1 MLSDMTHSPFAALFT
16 PGTRFA
22 GEDGR
27 PLEISTRVVGE
38 LKVPTGRLVASD
50 PLTTDFDLEGGAFSR
65 QAPTG
70 VFPVEVALA
79 HFRPDSPEVVCARVR
94 FGPADARAV
103 RWEVAVGAGEAP
115 GSSPG
120 YGVDTGTG
128 CFFDEAACAVVDEA
142 TSKTWLAALDKN
154 RQNGW
159 TWHIAEVGRA
169 NVIMFTSGG
178 GDGIYTSYWGLD
190 AEERIVELVT
200 DFERLSA
207 PIYEH
212 LELPWPLPPG
222 QAQHPFLQKH
232 NVTLLVKK
240 RLWRSPI
247 LYHWDPQWRS
257 SIQLSDGPPLEKQTQ
272 SGDTFYTWK
281 ETPPGTRLVVTVYI
295 GEKPLELL

>member
-1 MLSDMTHSPFAALFT
+1 MIHSPFSAVFT

-22 GEDGR
+22 REDGG

-38 LKVPTGRLVASD
+38 LKVPTGWIVASD
-50 PLTTDFDLEGGAFSR
+50 PLTTDFQLEGGAFSR
-65 QAPTG
+65 QTPTG

-79 HFRPDSPEVVCARVR
+79 HFQPDSQEVVCARVR

-103 RWEVAVGAGEAP
+103 RWEVAFCPGEPP
-115 GSSPG
+115 GSGLPG

-142 TSKTWLAALDKN
+142 TTEAWLAALRKN
-154 RQNGW
+154 TRGGW
-159 TWHIAEVGRA
+159 TWHIAEVGKA

-190 AEERIVELVT
+190 AEDRIVELVT

-212 LELPWPLPPG
+212 LELSWPLSPG
-222 QAQHPFLQKH
+222 QAQHPLLQKY
-232 NVTLLVKK
+232 NVTLIVKK
-240 RLWRSPI
+240 RLWRSSI
-247 LYHWDPQWRS
+247 LYHWDSSLRS
-257 SIQLSDGPPLEKQTQ
+257 SIKLSDGTPLEKQTQ
-272 SGDTFYTWK
+272 GQETFYTWK
-281 ETPPGTRLVVTVYI
+281 ETPPGTRLVVTVYV
-295 GEKPLELL
+295 GEKPLDLL